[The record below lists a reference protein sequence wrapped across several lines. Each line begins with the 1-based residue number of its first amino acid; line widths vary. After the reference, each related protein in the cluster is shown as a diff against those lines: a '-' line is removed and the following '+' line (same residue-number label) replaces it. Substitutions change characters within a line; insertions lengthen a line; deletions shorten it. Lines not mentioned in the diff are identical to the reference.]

1 MSLLGALHHRYILD
15 RRATILARAVG
26 SVLPENASVLDV
38 GCGDGRLASLIV
50 RARHDL
56 RVSGIDVLLRPH
68 TEIPVTKFDGTSIP
82 HPDASFDVVLFVD
95 VLHHTEDPMVLLREA
110 RRVARRAIVIKDHS
124 LKGAFAYRTLRFMDG
139 IGNRRHGV
147 ALPYNYWTPEQW
159 QNAVRELGVKATLWR
174 SDLAL
179 YPRPAHWLFDRSLHF
194 LSCLSIP

>member
-1 MSLLGALHHRYILD
+1 MSLLGALHHRFILD
-15 RRATILARAVG
+15 RRANILARAVG

-50 RARHDL
+50 RTRHDV

-68 TEIPVTKFDGTSIP
+68 TEIPIQKFDGASIP

-110 RRVARRAIVIKDHS
+110 RRVARRAIVIKDHA
-124 LKGAFAYRTLRFMDG
+124 LTGAFAYRTLRFMDG

-159 QNAVRELGVKATLWR
+159 QNAVRELGVQATLWR

-179 YPRPAHWLFDRSLHF
+179 YPRPARWLFDRSLHF